1 MRFTILAVAAAVPA
15 VPGSAHDNEA
25 ALMAYLDSEIRS
37 WCQSEEIVAA
47 ILRRNAEH
55 AGIDRTRLREL
66 DSAWQAEI
74 GAAETPTI
82 SPVIEGPTADFLRA
96 RVEAAGGLITEVV
109 VMDAQGLNVAASA
122 VTSHMWQGD
131 EALFTE
137 TFGVGADAVHLG
149 EVEFDESMQ
158 TYRAQISLTIVDPA
172 TGAPIGAITVSV
184 DVEALL

>member
-96 RVEAAGGLITEVV
+96 RVEAAGPISATRC
-109 VMDAQGLNVAASA
+109 ARRSAATA
-122 VTSHMWQGD
+122 
-131 EALFTE
+131 ARC
-137 TFGVGADAVHLG
+137 
-149 EVEFDESMQ
+149 
-158 TYRAQISLTIVDPA
+158 RACAPTIWPPPRCA
-172 TGAPIGAITVSV
+172 R
-184 DVEALL
+184 